1 MTVLPPIIQRAP
13 ALFYGAAVF
22 FFLASVLLNHLEL
35 QTTME
40 FVNGSNPAVRLA
52 RLRAVYQGA
61 LEALYIAANG
71 VLAQILLAIWR
82 SGSLRSEPGGQ
93 A

>member
-1 MTVLPPIIQRAP
+1 MSGLPRIVQRAP
-13 ALFYGAAVF
+13 ALFYGAAVL
-22 FFLASVLLNHLEL
+22 FFLASVGLNYLEL

-40 FVNGSNPAVRLA
+40 YVNGSDPIVRLS
-52 RLRAVYQGA
+52 RLRAMYQGA

-71 VLAQILLAIWR
+71 VLAQILLAIWSDGR
-82 SGSLRSEPGGQ
+82 IRSELGEK